1 MVSSKRIPKNCRGV
15 YSMVR
20 EERMTLSSKR
30 ITKNCGGVYIG
41 SAHRITEHC
50 RGVYNNYGQ
59 IGEEQ

>member
-1 MVSSKRIPKNCRGV
+1 MVSS
-15 YSMVR
+15 
-20 EERMTLSSKR
+20 ER